1 MMQFSTAGVSA
12 ASLQLFADGCAVG
25 DSPLQCRLLN
35 VLRGPEIAAALL
47 TVVLVVVALFA
58 WISVRRSRSRK
69 LEPASATKQTAT
81 QKEPER
87 P

>member
-12 ASLQLFADGCAVG
+12 ASLQLFASGCAVG

-35 VLRGPEIAAALL
+35 VLRGLEIVAALL
-47 TVVLVVVALFA
+47 AVVLVLVALFA
-58 WISVRRSRSRK
+58 WISVRRTRSRK
-69 LEPASATKQTAT
+69 LELASATKQTT
-81 QKEPER
+81 QKELER